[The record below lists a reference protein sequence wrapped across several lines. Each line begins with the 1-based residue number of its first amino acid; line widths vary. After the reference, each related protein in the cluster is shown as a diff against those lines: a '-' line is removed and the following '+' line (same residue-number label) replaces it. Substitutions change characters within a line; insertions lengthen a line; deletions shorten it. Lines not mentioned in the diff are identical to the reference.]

1 MDKYYDFTIAAVIS
15 NHCVFQ
21 RNKNISIFGKAFKD
35 DIVKAELFDRNN
47 KLLAANETKV
57 IAVAKTSS
65 SSIKPKTTIIQPP
78 AEWLVQL
85 PPLQAHNNCTLKI
98 TCTQYHKQ
106 EAGAPVP
113 VIEKVFTDISIGEVW
128 LAGGQSNMEF
138 ELQNCTEGP
147 EELKNEKSPNVRF
160 YYTNKIGWMDDNFYK
175 AEEQTCWQTWDSEYK
190 TAWSAVG
197 YFFAKKLARDL
208 NLANNFD
215 PNKETITVGVIGCNW
230 GGTSASAWMSR
241 EALEKDVDL
250 KTYVD
255 EQIEATKGKSIEQ
268 QCKEYD
274 DYEIENNEWQQK
286 CAEIYSKNPDSE
298 WDEVQRQIGVC
309 PWPGPRSC
317 KNPYRP
323 AGLYECMLKRIIPY
337 TIKGVI
343 WYQGESDDHK
353 PHSYAKLFSTMIDV
367 WRTDW
372 HDPHLPFVFV
382 QLPGNRYKQDKD
394 FKHWCL
400 IREAQQKI
408 HDTVKNAW
416 MTCALDLGQYNDIHP
431 KAKKEIAERLEET
444 AICKVY
450 ELSTEEKA
458 FAPMLDSFLITQNKM
473 ILSFANA
480 ADGFE
485 LRSNASTK
493 QAMEYYCQMEARQ
506 GTPVDE
512 STFTGFELAG
522 SDGVFYPA
530 DFVFGKGEG
539 ASSSSLEGKNT
550 ITLTSSKVPSPVC
563 ARYGWYNYFPVT
575 VYGKNGL
582 PLAPFRTSQD
592 NENKASEHAEIQQI
606 MTV

>member
-1 MDKYYDFTIAAVIS
+1 MDKYSDFTIAAVIS

-57 IAVAKTSS
+57 ITQAFTQAFTQALS
-65 SSIKPKTTIIQPP
+65 P
-78 AEWLVQL
+78 ADWLVQL
-85 PPLQAHNNCTLKI
+85 PPLQAHNGCTLKI

-106 EAGAPVP
+106 KSNEPAP
-113 VIEKVFTDISIGEVW
+113 VIEKTFTDISIGEVW

-147 EELKNEKSPNVRF
+147 DELKNEKAPNVRF
-160 YYTNKIGWMDDNFYK
+160 YYTNKIGWMDDHFYE
-175 AEEQTCWQTWDSEYK
+175 AERNTCWQTWDSQYK

-197 YFFAKKLARDL
+197 YFFAKKLAQDL
-208 NLANNFD
+208 NLANNSD
-215 PNKETITVGVIGCNW
+215 PHAETVTVGVIGCNW

-250 KTYVD
+250 KTYID
-255 EQIEATKGKSIEQ
+255 EQEEATKGKSIEQ

-274 DYEIENNEWQQK
+274 DYEIENNKWQAK
-286 CAEIYSKNPDSE
+286 CTELYSKDPNME
-298 WDEVQRQIGVC
+298 WDEVQKLLGPC

-337 TIKGVI
+337 TVKGVI

-353 PHSYAKLFSTMIDV
+353 PYSYAKLFSTMIDV

-372 HDPHLPFVFV
+372 HDAHLPFVFV

-400 IREAQQKI
+400 IREAQQKV

-431 KAKKEIAERLEET
+431 KAKKEIAERMEKVAL
-444 AICKVY
+444 CKVY
-450 ELSTEEKA
+450 DLSTPENA
-458 FAPMLDSFLITQNKM
+458 FAPLLDSFLITQNKI
-473 ILSFANA
+473 ILSFTNA

-512 STFTGFELAG
+512 KNFTGFELAG

-539 ASSSSLEGKNT
+539 ASSSLEGKNT
-550 ITLTSSKVPSPVC
+550 ITLTSSKVPSPVY

-582 PLAPFRTSQD
+582 PLAPFRTSPNDTQ
-592 NENKASEHAEIQQI
+592 AISEHAEIQQI